1 MSPDSAVIP
10 TEPIDPTVL
19 KERFHENRKRFPA
32 EELAA
37 NAGKMVAWWPDGS
50 RIFDADADHRDLFR
64 RLRDAGYRI
73 SFFQLEWIPPPGE
86 PGMDP
91 YILLAMQFAENRND
105 APPEL
110 LEKYA
115 GMLVAWWPDGTRI
128 VDADYDGD
136 GKAFF
141 QRLDAM
147 GYPSLWFMYER
158 LDFPGESFV

>member
-10 TEPIDPTVL
+10 TEQIDPTAL

-37 NAGKMVAWWPDGS
+37 YAEKMVAWWPDGS
-50 RIFDADADHRDLFR
+50 RIFDADVDHRDLFR

-86 PGMDP
+86 SGMNP
-91 YILLAMQFAENRND
+91 EILLRMQFAENRND
-105 APPEL
+105 APAEL

-141 QRLDAM
+141 QRLNAT
-147 GYPSLWFMYER
+147 GYDSSWFVIER
-158 LDFPGESFV
+158 IPFPGEMFV